1 MADDVD
7 LANDAILADLGRRI
21 SAQQATRNRP
31 QATDCEDC
39 EEPITP
45 ARQALRLNL
54 CLDCALLRERAARM
68 FRKD

>member
-7 LANDAILADLGRRI
+7 LTNDAILADLGRRI
-21 SAQQATRNRP
+21 AAQQAIFNRP
-31 QATDCEDC
+31 AVTECEDC

-45 ARQALRLNL
+45 ARQALRLNM
-54 CLDCALLRERAARM
+54 CLDCAQYRDRAARM